1 MKYDRILPGVLLGV
15 ILFATT
21 ASAQSSAPRLNTDGI
36 AKAMGKEGELTGE
49 MYRVSFPR
57 SDLTVNV
64 NVNVNGNTVAVKPAL
79 GLMGWAGFI
88 KAGSTAVTYGD
99 LVVLEDE
106 LNPVISKLEE
116 PGLELSA
123 VHNHL
128 LHETP
133 RVIFIHF
140 VGRGDEVEMAKG
152 LREALALTKTPI
164 ASATSKPETKP
175 EIAAE
180 IERIIGHQGNMGG
193 DVFHI
198 TVPRNDVHVMTMG
211 TMLPGSMGMN
221 TPFNFQI
228 DGKNAAISGDFMLL
242 PAELNP
248 VIKALRANGIEV
260 ASIHNHL
267 LDNQPSMV
275 FMHFWAYGDAVS
287 LAKGLKAALSQVAS

>member
-1 MKYDRILPGVLLGV
+1 MKCDRLVSGLILGV
-15 ILFATT
+15 ILLVTPVFA
-21 ASAQSSAPRLNTDGI
+21 QNNVQRLNTDGI
-36 AKAMGKEGELTGE
+36 AKAMGKEGELIGE
-49 MYRVSFPR
+49 MYKVSFPR

-64 NVNVNGNTVAVKPAL
+64 KNVAIKPAL
-79 GLMGWAGFI
+79 ALMAWAGFI
-88 KAGSTAVTYGD
+88 KSGSTAITYGD

-106 LNPVISKLEE
+106 LNPVISKLEAGGVE
-116 PGLELSA
+116 VSA

-133 RVIFIHF
+133 RVMYIHF
-140 VGRGDEVEMAKG
+140 VGSGNEAEMAKAI
-152 LREALALTKTPI
+152 RDALALTKSPLVSA
-164 ASATSKPETKP
+164 ASEPETKP
-175 EIAAE
+175 EIATE
-180 IERIIGHQGNMGG
+180 IERIIGYRGSMGG

-198 TVPRNDVHVMTMG
+198 TVPRNEVHVMTMG
-211 TMLPGSMGMN
+211 TMLPSSMGMN
-221 TPFNFQI
+221 TPFNFQL

-248 VIKALRANGIEV
+248 VINALRANGIEV

-287 LAKGLKAALSQVAS
+287 LAKGLKAALDRTAS

>member
-1 MKYDRILPGVLLGV
+1 MKFDRLMYGV
-15 ILFATT
+15 ILGLILFAAA
-21 ASAQSSAPRLNTDGI
+21 ASAQSSAQRLNTDGI

-64 NVNVNGNTVAVKPAL
+64 NNVAIKPAL
-79 GLMGWAGFI
+79 ALMGWAGFI
-88 KAGSTAVTYGD
+88 RSGSIAVTYGD

-106 LNPVISKLEE
+106 LGPVISKLEE
-116 PGLELSA
+116 RGLELSA
-123 VHNHL
+123 LHNHL

-133 RVIFIHF
+133 RLMFIHF
-140 VGRGDEVEMAKG
+140 VGRGDEVELAKG
-152 LREALALTKTPI
+152 LREALALTKTPMVSA
-164 ASATSKPETKP
+164 ASRQETKP
-175 EIAAE
+175 EIAME
-180 IERIIGHQGNMGG
+180 IERIIGHQGSMGG
-193 DVFHI
+193 DVLHI

-221 TPFNFQI
+221 TPFNFQL
-228 DGKNAAISGDFMLL
+228 DGRNAAISGDFMLL

-287 LAKGLKAALSQVAS
+287 LAKGLKAALNQVAS